1 MSIFNWLFKRPKAFK
16 SDTAANH
23 QPAQAQS
30 LKARSELRAAPQIRR
45 DKLFLTVES
54 LDFSGIYQLSK
65 SKKWAIAWRDSDPS
79 AGRGG
84 HRESGLG
91 AYALADVSSGSVV
104 CHGSMPRPNNGHVC
118 DAGVFCLEDWH
129 FGSTLSGTFNVFD
142 PSGSMILA
150 KELTANILT
159 SGISRHGKYAFCAT
173 ANSPTEHGNK
183 VFLFDLVSR
192 VEMYCVSPEAGWP
205 DSYEVD
211 EDNGELMAVFA
222 EMGSFRYD
230 IDGRFLDADR
240 LGNAK
245 LNSSRYDRIILAA
258 ESLLGEVGLTDERA
272 REVLAAVQR
281 ARSLGADEN
290 LAWKPTALKV
300 QGLAHEQLGQYPEAA
315 RVYEEALALN
325 PKIGVKRRLA
335 SVSKLMKAG

>member
-1 MSIFNWLFKRPKAFK
+1 MSIFSWLFNRPKAVK
-16 SDTAANH
+16 SATAVKH
-23 QPAQAQS
+23 QPARAQS
-30 LKARSELRAAPQIRR
+30 LDDKQELQAAPQIRR
-45 DKLFLTVES
+45 DKLFLRVES
-54 LDFSGIYQLSK
+54 LEFYGIYQLSQ

-91 AYALADVSSGSVV
+91 AYVLADVSSGTVA

-129 FGSTLSGTFNVFD
+129 FGSTLSGTFSVFD
-142 PSGSMILA
+142 PSGSVILA

-173 ANSPTEHGNK
+173 ANSPTDHGNK
-183 VFLFDLVSR
+183 VFLFDLVNR
-192 VEMYCVSPEAGWP
+192 VEMYNVTPKAGWP

-211 EDNGELMAVFA
+211 ESTGELMALFKD
-222 EMGSFRYD
+222 MGSFRYD
-230 IDGRFLDADR
+230 IHGQFVDTDQ
-240 LGNAK
+240 LGYAN

-258 ESLLGEVGLTDERA
+258 EKILGEGDLTDGRTQ
-272 REVLAAVQR
+272 EVLTAVQR

-290 LAWKPTALKV
+290 PAWKPTALKV
-300 QGLAHEQLGQYPEAA
+300 QGLAHEQLSQYAEAVQ
-315 RVYEEALALN
+315 VYEEALALN
-325 PKIGVKRRLA
+325 PKIGVKRRLT
-335 SVSKLMKAG
+335 SVSKRIKAE

>member
-1 MSIFNWLFKRPKAFK
+1 MGIFSWLFNRPKAVK
-16 SDTAANH
+16 SNTAAKH

-30 LKARSELRAAPQIRR
+30 QVAQPDLQAIPQIRR
-45 DKLFLTVES
+45 DKHFLRVDS
-54 LDFSGIYQLSK
+54 LSFSGVYQLSK

-91 AYALADVSSGSVV
+91 AYVLADASSGTVA

-118 DAGVFCLEDWH
+118 DTGVFCLEDWH
-129 FGSTLSGTFNVFD
+129 FGSTLSGTFSVYD
-142 PSGSMILA
+142 SSGSVVFTR
-150 KELTANILT
+150 ELTANILT

-173 ANSPTEHGNK
+173 ANSPTDHGNK
-183 VFLFDLVSR
+183 VFLFDLVNR
-192 VEMYCVSPEAGWP
+192 VEMYSAPPKAGWP

-211 EDNGELMAVFA
+211 ESTGELVALFKD
-222 EMGSFRYD
+222 MGSFRYD
-230 IDGRFLDADR
+230 IYGQLVDADQ
-240 LGNAK
+240 LGDAN

-258 ESLLGEVGLTDERA
+258 EKILGEGDLTDERTQ
-272 REVLAAVQR
+272 EVLTAVQR

-290 LAWKPTALKV
+290 PAWKPTALKV
-300 QGLAHEQLGQYPEAA
+300 QGLAHEQLGQYSEAVQ
-315 RVYEEALALN
+315 VYEQALALN

-335 SVSKLMKAG
+335 SVSKRIKT

>member
-1 MSIFNWLFKRPKAFK
+1 MSIFSWLFNRPKAAK
-16 SDTAANH
+16 SDTAAKH
-23 QPAQAQS
+23 QSAQAQS
-30 LKARSELRAAPQIRR
+30 LNAQPELRAAPQIRR

-91 AYALADVSSGSVV
+91 AYVLADVSSDTVV

-118 DAGVFCLEDWH
+118 DSGVFCLEDWH
-129 FGSTLSGTFNVFD
+129 FGSTLSGTFSVFD
-142 PSGSMILA
+142 PSGSVILA
-150 KELTANILT
+150 KELTANIFT

-183 VFLFDLVSR
+183 VFLFDLVNR
-192 VEMYCVSPEAGWP
+192 VEMYSVTPKAGWP

-211 EDNGELMAVFA
+211 ESTGELMALFKD
-222 EMGSFRYD
+222 MGSFRYNVHGQF
-230 IDGRFLDADR
+230 IDADQ
-240 LGNAK
+240 LGDAN

-258 ESLLGEVGLTDERA
+258 EKILGEGDLTDERTL
-272 REVLAAVQR
+272 EVLTAVQR
-281 ARSLGADEN
+281 ARTLGADEN
-290 LAWKPTALKV
+290 PAWRPTALKV
-300 QGLAHEQLGQYPEAA
+300 QGLAHEQLGQYPEAVQ
-315 RVYEEALALN
+315 VYEEALALN

-335 SVSKLMKAG
+335 SVGKRIKAG

>member
-1 MSIFNWLFKRPKAFK
+1 MSIFSWLFNRPKAVK
-16 SDTAANH
+16 SNTAVTH

-30 LKARSELRAAPQIRR
+30 QDAHPDPRPDPQIER
-45 DKLFLTVES
+45 DEFFLTVES

-91 AYALADVSSGSVV
+91 AYVLADTSSGTVA

-118 DAGVFCLEDWH
+118 DTGVFCLEDWH
-129 FGSTLSGTFNVFD
+129 FGSTLSGTFSVFD
-142 PSGSMILA
+142 PSGSVILA

-173 ANSPTEHGNK
+173 ANSPTDHGNK
-183 VFLFDLVSR
+183 VFLFDLVNR
-192 VEMYCVSPEAGWP
+192 IEMYSVTPRAGWP

-211 EDNGELMAVFA
+211 EGAGELMAQFKD
-222 EMGSFRYD
+222 MGSFRYNVH
-230 IDGRFLDADR
+230 GEFMDADQ
-240 LGNAK
+240 LGDAN
-245 LNSSRYDRIILAA
+245 LNSSHYDRIILAA
-258 ESLLGEVGLTDERA
+258 EKILGEVDLTDERIQ
-272 REVLAAVQR
+272 EVLIAVQR
-281 ARSLGADEN
+281 ARTLGADEN
-290 LAWKPTALKV
+290 PAWRPTALKV
-300 QGLAHEQLGQYPEAA
+300 QGLAHEQLGQYPEAVK
-315 RVYEEALALN
+315 VYEEALALN

-335 SVSKLMKAG
+335 SVSKRINAE

>member
-1 MSIFNWLFKRPKAFK
+1 MSIFSWLFNRPKALK
-16 SDTAANH
+16 SATAAKH

-30 LKARSELRAAPQIRR
+30 GGAQRVPRPSAQIRR
-45 DKLFLTVES
+45 DKLFLRVES
-54 LDFSGIYQLSK
+54 LEFSGSYQLSQ

-91 AYALADVSSGSVV
+91 AYVLADLGSGTVS

-118 DAGVFCLEDWH
+118 DTGMFCLEDWH
-129 FGSTLSGTFNVFD
+129 FGSTLSGTFSVYD
-142 PSGSMILA
+142 PSGFVIFA

-173 ANSPTEHGNK
+173 ANSPTDHGNK
-183 VFLFDLVSR
+183 VFLFDLVNR
-192 VEMYCVSPEAGWP
+192 VETYCVSPEAGWP

-211 EDNGELMAVFA
+211 EGTGELMAVFA
-222 EMGSFRYD
+222 DMGSFQYD
-230 IDGRFLDADR
+230 IDGRFIDADR

-245 LNSSRYDRIILAA
+245 LNSSRYDLIILAA

-281 ARSLGADEN
+281 ARSHGADEN
-290 LAWKPTALKV
+290 PAWKPIALKV

-315 RVYEEALALN
+315 QVYEEALALN
-325 PKIGVKRRLA
+325 PKIGVKRRLTSA
-335 SVSKLMKAG
+335 SKRIKAE